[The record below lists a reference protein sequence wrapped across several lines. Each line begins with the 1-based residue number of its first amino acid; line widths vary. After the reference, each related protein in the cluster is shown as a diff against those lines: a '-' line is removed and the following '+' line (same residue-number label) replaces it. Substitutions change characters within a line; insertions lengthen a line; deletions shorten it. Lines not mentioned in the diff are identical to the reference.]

1 MLLKHRLDKWL
12 INFRKYIFLYK
23 DGYFELPYL
32 SNSPHVM
39 LASFKTM
46 PYTKFD
52 EGNNRILTN
61 NIFTD
66 GIMYYRE
73 VEEGLWIIITEIA
86 FKKKVSTHALYDHEP
101 CDYYFMS
108 YFKYYHKLKTTRL
121 NEIQVPNVGW
131 GLYKPGTQVNS
142 YFSENDSGVFLDIS
156 FSKDWLDKNIGIHNL
171 TEGNGLKQFLESD
184 TGYKL
189 WKDNIRGGEERM
201 MKILSDLKAPQ
212 EDGMGPLAMKVLCL
226 DLMTRFFQSIA
237 SMQVAAVEDSVSET
251 DRRHLAIVENAI
263 LDSLTTAFP
272 GLENLAAQASMSA
285 SKLKV
290 LFKKVYGNSV
300 FQYYQEKQ
308 MILALE
314 LLKKNSSIKEV
325 SQTLG
330 YDNPSNFTLAFKKY
344 HQFLPSVVD
353 GNYPATN

>member
-1 MLLKHRLDKWL
+1 MLKHRLDKWF

-32 SNSPHVM
+32 SNSPQVM
-39 LASFKTM
+39 LESFKNM

-52 EGNNRILTN
+52 KENKRILTN

-66 GIMYYRE
+66 GIMYYKE
-73 VEEGLWIIITEIA
+73 VEEGLWIMITEIE

-108 YFKYYHKLKTTRL
+108 YFKYYHKLKTTRM
-121 NEIQVPNVGW
+121 NEIQVPNIGW

-142 YFSENDSGVFLDIS
+142 YFSENDSGVFMDIC
-156 FSKDWLDKNIGIHNL
+156 FSKDWFDKNIGIHNL
-171 TEGNGLKQFLESD
+171 AEGNGLKQYLESD
-184 TGYKL
+184 SAYKI
-189 WKDNIRGGEERM
+189 WKDSIKGGEERM
-201 MKILSDLKAPQ
+201 MKILNDLKAPQ

-237 SMQVAAVEDSVSET
+237 KMPVAAVEDSVSET
-251 DRRHLAIVENAI
+251 DRRHLAIIERAL
-263 LDSLTTAFP
+263 LDSLTGAFP
-272 GLENLAAQASMSA
+272 GVENLAKQANMSA

-300 FQYYQEKQ
+300 FKYYQEKQ

-314 LLKKNSSIKEV
+314 LLKNRTTIKEV

-330 YDNPSNFTLAFKKY
+330 YDNPSNFTLAFKKH
-344 HQFLPSVVD
+344 HQFLPSEVD
-353 GNYPATN
+353 INYPLLN